1 MCRLST
7 GAGTG
12 CTNLHVMATFAR
24 DRTAPPG
31 IPLAGNPA
39 VRAGEVVIGPTNL
52 RDVPEVARLHRR
64 CFRKALAYRLSTLFI
79 LRLMPGNQFLVAC
92 DGDRIVGNVIGDYRG
107 GQSRVISICVDPTY
121 RERGIGSRLLS
132 AIEDALPHGNMI
144 LMVEST
150 NAPAQLLY
158 RAHGYLAVGESRDY
172 YGRGRH
178 GIWMQKSRPM

>member
-1 MCRLST
+1 
-7 GAGTG
+7 
-12 CTNLHVMATFAR
+12 MATFAR
-24 DRTAPPG
+24 DRATPPG
-31 IPLAGNPA
+31 IPLIGSPA
-39 VRAGEVVIGPTNL
+39 ARTGEIVIGQTRL

-79 LRLMPGNQFLVAC
+79 LRLLPNTRFLIAR

-107 GQSRVISICVDPTY
+107 GQSRVISICVDPEW

-132 AIEDALPHGNMI
+132 GIETALPHGNVI
-144 LMVEST
+144 LMVEAT